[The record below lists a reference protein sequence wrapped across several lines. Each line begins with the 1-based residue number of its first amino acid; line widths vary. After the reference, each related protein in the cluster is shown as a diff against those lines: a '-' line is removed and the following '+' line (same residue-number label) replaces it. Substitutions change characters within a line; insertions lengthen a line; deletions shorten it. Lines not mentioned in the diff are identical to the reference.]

1 MTVAAFHVI
10 PFVFVFNT
18 KCMHTVLIPKIV
30 WLVCCPSCKVP
41 GTTICPSKG
50 TLCKNIIQSQP
61 GFCSIVKML

>member
-30 WLVCCPSCKVP
+30 WLVFGPSCKVP
-41 GTTICPSKG
+41 GTTICSSKG
-50 TLCKNIIQSQP
+50 TLRKNIIQS
-61 GFCSIVKML
+61 

>member
-30 WLVCCPSCKVP
+30 WLVFGPSCKVP

-50 TLCKNIIQSQP
+50 TLRKNII
-61 GFCSIVKML
+61 

>member
-30 WLVCCPSCKVP
+30 WLVFGPSCKVP